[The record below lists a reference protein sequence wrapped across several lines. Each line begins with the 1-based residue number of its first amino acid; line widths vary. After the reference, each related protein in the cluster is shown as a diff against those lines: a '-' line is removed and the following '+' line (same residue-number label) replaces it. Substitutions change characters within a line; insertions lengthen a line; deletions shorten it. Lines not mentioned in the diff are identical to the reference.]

1 MAQQGREKM
10 FFNILVFFI
19 VTTTITG
26 IFNLAGSGAVTLGD
40 LGSSSYGQTIPG
52 QYSPGLSVP
61 GMGNA
66 AIFGSQDYTTA
77 NGFNQNL
84 TAISSEFV
92 AGEMWVRSD
101 GVGYESTYVPVYS
114 PFAPQLAFLSVY
126 GTVGANGVYDTTY
139 HVYNQFDSYPFYTL
153 IKGEEYGNGQIAGY
167 YIRYDL
173 DGIALIQSDSSGTVL
188 VSIPFPYASDGQTIR
203 TVFDSING
211 NVDIYIDGNEAGSIP
226 YNGLVGGSQYYTGV
240 AASHQGFDIS
250 SVDGSFAQVN
260 PANPGDLL
268 TNLISAGAGF
278 LSLVGTMLG
287 LTSNALVPFW
297 LWACMA
303 APCIGTMIFIYIET
317 ARGN

>member
-1 MAQQGREKM
+1 MAQQGREKL

-52 QYSPGLSVP
+52 QYSPSLSVP
-61 GMGNA
+61 GMNNA
-66 AIFGSQDYTTA
+66 AVFGTQDYTTSG
-77 NGFNQNL
+77 GFNHNL
-84 TAISSEFV
+84 TVVSSEFI
-92 AGEMWVRSD
+92 AGEMWTRTD
-101 GVGYESTYVPVYS
+101 GVGYESTYVPAYS
-114 PFAPQLAFLSVY
+114 PLAPQLAFLSVY
-126 GTVGANGVYDTTY
+126 GTVGSNGVYDITY

-153 IKGEEYGNGQIAGY
+153 IKGEEYGNNHISGY

-173 DGIALIQSDSSGTVL
+173 DGIVLIQSDFSGTVL
-188 VSIPFPYASDGQTIR
+188 ASVPYPYASDGQTIR

-211 NVDIYIDGNEAGSIP
+211 NVDVYIDGNAAGTIP
-226 YNGLVGGSQYYTGV
+226 YYALKGGSQYYTGV
-240 AASHQGFDIS
+240 AASHSGFDIS

-278 LSLVGTMLG
+278 LSLVGTMK
-287 LTSNALVPFW
+287 
-297 LWACMA
+297 
-303 APCIGTMIFIYIET
+303 IGR
-317 ARGN
+317 AHV